1 MSPDE
6 NNEFVEEEISLSEL
20 LVPDTP
26 EIKEI
31 KSIYENEYEY
41 SEYLSEIEF
50 SIAEY
55 YYEENRKVK
64 DKDVIGAL
72 KNIKQNRDKPISFF
86 EKALEKELVES
97 LIEPLEENPLTDHEF
112 TLVLD
117 YVLWVI
123 DNRSWLQD
131 KQAYV
136 KWITYVLGFLS
147 EDEEKKY
154 ESQFKKFA
162 RKMGVSGAQVD
173 MLLMKREMTDD
184 FFGDAGLFEDRGI
197 FEGLEAVEG
206 LDVSD
211 VFGRER
217 IADDLETGFFLMTD
231 DEKFNFLM
239 DKGPDY
245 VELVQSYISEL
256 AEKED
261 FEKLQDFY
269 KKLSEK
275 EKKFFPLHLMVGT
288 VYLDKD
294 PTFAKSCFEET
305 LRIASRSK
313 EIPEE
318 MKSALKLN
326 IILLETLLPEELAE
340 EPEEK
345 TGAGKKGKK
354 KCKTGKKASN
364 QDVESEEDI

>member
-1 MSPDE
+1 MVSEE
-6 NNEFVEEEISLSEL
+6 NNEFVEDRLSLSEF

-31 KSIYENEYEY
+31 KNIYENEYEY

-55 YYEENRKVK
+55 FHKENRKVT
-64 DKDVIGAL
+64 DKDVIRAL

-86 EKALEKELVES
+86 EKALEIKIVKT
-97 LIEPLEENPLTDHEF
+97 LIEPLEESPLTDHEF

-117 YVLWVI
+117 YVLWVV

-147 EDEEKKY
+147 VVEEKKY

-162 RKMGVSGAQVD
+162 RKMGVSGSQVD
-173 MLLMKREMTDD
+173 MLLMKKEMTDD
-184 FFGDAGLFEDRGI
+184 FFGDAGLFDEEDLFEGIIDKTGILNEDRT
-197 FEGLEAVEG
+197 
-206 LDVSD
+206 
-211 VFGRER
+211 
-217 IADDLETGFFLMTD
+217 ADDLETGFFLMTD
-231 DEKFNFLM
+231 DEKFNFLL

-288 VYLDKD
+288 VYIDKD
-294 PTFAKSCFEET
+294 PAFAKSCFEET

-326 IILLETLLPEELAE
+326 IILLETLLPEELTE
-340 EPEEK
+340 KPEEK
-345 TGAGKKGKK
+345 TDAGKKGKS
-354 KCKTGKKASN
+354 KCKSRKKASN